1 MVYRR
6 FRCSQVMKKEKPF
19 IAQLIQNATEATE
32 VKQLHPG
39 DQLGKKM
46 KREKEELNQQ
56 YSLPSLKSSRP

>member
-1 MVYRR
+1 
-6 FRCSQVMKKEKPF
+6 MKKEKPF

-46 KREKEELNQQ
+46 KREKEELSQQ